1 VPDELSAEQMYL
13 FRFSEISRMVN
24 RTHTLGV
31 ICNTGRPRHLIVPQR
46 DAPAASAVDRSPADT
61 YTTRPRFQKMTTRPA
76 ADRMQMQRLL
86 ERDQDEID
94 GRVTGVA
101 HFMPLAKV
109 DGVYPAH

>member
-1 VPDELSAEQMYL
+1 
-13 FRFSEISRMVN
+13 
-24 RTHTLGV
+24 
-31 ICNTGRPRHLIVPQR
+31 
-46 DAPAASAVDRSPADT
+46 
-61 YTTRPRFQKMTTRPA
+61 
-76 ADRMQMQRLL
+76 MQMLRLL